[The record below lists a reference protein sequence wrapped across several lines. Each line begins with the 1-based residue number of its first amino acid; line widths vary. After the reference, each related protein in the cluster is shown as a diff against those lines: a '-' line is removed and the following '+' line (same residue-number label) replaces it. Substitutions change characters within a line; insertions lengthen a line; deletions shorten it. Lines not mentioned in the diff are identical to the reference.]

1 MGKKNKNK
9 KGGPQQDDDDDWEA
23 LLEAESKKNEA
34 SMPDNS
40 AAAAATT
47 TTEESSAEP
56 ANKESEPTGDQKPAA
71 TDAAAAFLA
80 AQGLAADDGDDGAKN
95 KKKKKKKKGGTAAA
109 GGGEK
114 KEDEKISARGK
125 LVQERLRKQQEE
137 AERIRAAEEAER
149 QRIAEIERQEAEEER
164 KKQEER
170 ERKRL
175 KQKEKIERQKREG
188 TYMTKKQ
195 KEKAKLAEQRL
206 EAMRAAGMLPTE
218 GQEGYQAPEKKRVVY
233 DNRKKGKGRSQQQQD
248 DEEEDDAV
256 EESREELK
264 QGEKGPTQE
273 PEAAVVEEAKPTE
286 EQAEEEDDWEKE
298 DDDKKDEAESGDE
311 WDADS
316 DSDDDKFADLAARL
330 EKVAVENE
338 DVDLV
343 ELEKK
348 KEQERLKELGRKRAE
363 QERLEEERM
372 AKVRAEQ
379 DAARRAEQIKAQ
391 KREEGRRKREEQERA
406 NLAARSPDNLRCPIV
421 VIMGHVD
428 TGKTKLLDK
437 IRKTNVQE
445 GEAGGIT
452 QQIGAT
458 FFEKKTLEA
467 QTAKLNQTEQFDIKI
482 PGMLVIDTPG
492 HESFSNL
499 RSRGSSLCDVAI
511 LVVDLMH
518 GLEQQTIESLNML
531 RQKKVPFVVALN
543 KVDRCY
549 AWKTCKDTPIRDALK
564 EQEAGTISE
573 FRNRA
578 LDAKVQLQEQGVNS
592 NLYWEMGDDDWSN
605 SDFIPLVPTSAITGE
620 GVQDVLMLLCQMAQR
635 KIWKHIMWCANL
647 EATVLEVKAI
657 DGLGMTVDV
666 LVVNGYLREGDKA
679 VFCTLDGPIITEIRG
694 LLTPPP
700 SREMR
705 VKSDYLHHKEV
716 KGALG
721 VKVIGNGLEK
731 VMAGTPV
738 MVVGPNDEE
747 EDIKAEVMSDLTNLQ
762 SKLST
767 DRVGVLVQASTLGA
781 LEALLQFLREET
793 QPPIP
798 VSAIGIGT
806 IHKRDVTKIS
816 IMNEK
821 GHPEYATILAFDVDI
836 EREAREHAQ
845 EMGVRIMTAEI
856 IYHLFDQFTRFM
868 DELTTKRREEATAI
882 AVFPSIIKILPQH
895 VFNQKDPIIVGVE
908 VLEGILKVGTPLCVP
923 ALGGLHV
930 GKVTSIESNGRE
942 QQTAKKG
949 ASVAIKIT
957 NESNPNIT
965 YGRQFD
971 ASHSLYSTLTR
982 ESINALKANFKD
994 ALENED
1000 WRLVIKLKKVF
1011 NII

>member
-1 MGKKNKNK
+1 M
-9 KGGPQQDDDDDWEA
+9 
-23 LLEAESKKNEA
+23 
-34 SMPDNS
+34 
-40 AAAAATT
+40 
-47 TTEESSAEP
+47 
-56 ANKESEPTGDQKPAA
+56 
-71 TDAAAAFLA
+71 
-80 AQGLAADDGDDGAKN
+80 
-95 KKKKKKKKGGTAAA
+95 
-109 GGGEK
+109 
-114 KEDEKISARGK
+114 
-125 LVQERLRKQQEE
+125 VQERLRKQQEE

-164 KKQEER
+164 RKAEER
-170 ERKRL
+170 ERKRQ

-206 EAMRAAGMLPTE
+206 EAMRAAGMLPTDEPE
-218 GQEGYQAPEKKRVVY
+218 GGVATQMKRVVY
-233 DNRKKGKGRSQQQQD
+233 DSRKKGKGKDRGQQEQQEDDQVRKELDEFEGESNQEEAAPAPEPEPKPTKEESPTEASEKKDED
-248 DEEEDDAV
+248 DEKDDD
-256 EESREELK
+256 E
-264 QGEKGPTQE
+264 G
-273 PEAAVVEEAKPTE
+273 
-286 EQAEEEDDWEKE
+286 DDWEKM
-298 DDDKKDEAESGDE
+298 DDDSGDE

-316 DSDDDKFADLAARL
+316 DDDDKFADLDARL
-330 EKVAVENE
+330 EKVTVEDE

-348 KEQERLKELGRKRAE
+348 KEQERLKELGKKRAE

-372 AKVRAEQ
+372 AIVRAEQ
-379 DAARRAEQIKAQ
+379 DAARRAEQLRAQRRQEGKQ
-391 KREEGRRKREEQERA
+391 KREQQEKT
-406 NLAARSPDNLRCPIV
+406 NLEARTPDNLRCPIV

-458 FFEKKTLEA
+458 FFEKKTLET
-467 QTAKLNQTEQFDIKI
+467 QTAKLNATENFDIKI

-531 RQKKVPFVVALN
+531 RNKNVPFVVALN

-564 EQEAGTISE
+564 EQAEGTISE
-573 FRNRA
+573 FRSRA
-578 LDAKVQLQEQGVNS
+578 LDAKVQLQEQGINS

-635 KIWKHIMWCANL
+635 KIWKQIMWCANL

-679 VFCTLDGPIITEIRG
+679 VFCTLDGPIVTEIRG

-705 VKSDYLHHKEV
+705 VKSEYIHHKEV

-738 MVVGPNDEE
+738 MV
-747 EDIKAEVMSDLTNLQ
+747 
-762 SKLST
+762 
-767 DRVGVLVQASTLGA
+767 
-781 LEALLQFLREET
+781 
-793 QPPIP
+793 
-798 VSAIGIGT
+798 
-806 IHKRDVTKIS
+806 
-816 IMNEK
+816 
-821 GHPEYATILAFDVDI
+821 
-836 EREAREHAQ
+836 
-845 EMGVRIMTAEI
+845 RINR
-856 IYHLFDQFTRFM
+856 LFF
-868 DELTTKRREEATAI
+868 
-882 AVFPSIIKILPQH
+882 
-895 VFNQKDPIIVGVE
+895 
-908 VLEGILKVGTPLCVP
+908 
-923 ALGGLHV
+923 
-930 GKVTSIESNGRE
+930 
-942 QQTAKKG
+942 
-949 ASVAIKIT
+949 
-957 NESNPNIT
+957 
-965 YGRQFD
+965 
-971 ASHSLYSTLTR
+971 
-982 ESINALKANFKD
+982 
-994 ALENED
+994 
-1000 WRLVIKLKKVF
+1000 
-1011 NII
+1011 

>member
-1 MGKKNKNK
+1 MGKKKGGK
-9 KGGPQQDDDDDWEA
+9 KGGQQQNQAEDDDWEA
-23 LLEAESKKNEA
+23 LLEAESSKNAPAPAPAEEKVEEPKQEEDEA
-34 SMPDNS
+34 PAGG
-40 AAAAATT
+40 AA
-47 TTEESSAEP
+47 
-56 ANKESEPTGDQKPAA
+56 Q
-71 TDAAAAFLA
+71 DAAAAFLA
-80 AQGLAADDGDDGAKN
+80 AQGIGVDDGEGGGGAKN
-95 KKKKKKKKGGTAAA
+95 KKKKKKKKGG
-109 GGGEK
+109 GGEK
-114 KEDEKISARGK
+114 KEDEKVSARGK
-125 LVQERLRKQQEE
+125 MVQERLRLQREE
-137 AERIRAAEEAER
+137 EERIHAAEEAER
-149 QRIAEIERQEAEEER
+149 KRIEELERQEAEEER
-164 KKQEER
+164 KREEER

-188 TYMTKKQ
+188 TYMTKAQ
-195 KEKAKLAEQRL
+195 KKKAQLAEQRIQ
-206 EAMRAAGMLPTE
+206 AMREAGMLPVD
-218 GQEGYQAPEKKRVVY
+218 GQNDAPKKKVVY
-233 DNRKKGKGRSQQQQD
+233 DNRKKKGRGKK
-248 DEEEDDAV
+248 DEEESNDAE
-256 EESREELK
+256 EESAEPETTAA
-264 QGEKGPTQE
+264 EVEPE
-273 PEAAVVEEAKPTE
+273 PEAKK
-286 EQAEEEDDWEKE
+286 EEEKPAEPAKKE
-298 DDDKKDEAESGDE
+298 DDDDDKDDWDKDDDESSGDD

-316 DSDDDKFADLAARL
+316 DDDDKFADLDAKL
-330 EKVAVENE
+330 EKVAIEGD

-348 KEQERLKELGRKRAE
+348 KEQERLRELGKKRAE
-363 QERLEEERM
+363 QEKIEQEKRAAM
-372 AKVRAEQ
+372 RAEQ
-379 DAARRAEQIKAQ
+379 DAEKRRIAMAAQ
-391 KREEGRRKREEQERA
+391 KREEGRLKREAQEKA
-406 NLAARSPDNLRCPIV
+406 NLAARSPDDLRCPIV

-458 FFEKKTLEA
+458 YFEKKTLEM
-467 QTAKLNQTEQFDIKI
+467 QTAKLNETEKFEFKI

-492 HESFSNL
+492 HESFTNL

-518 GLEQQTIESLNML
+518 GLEQQTIESLTML
-531 RQKKVPFVVALN
+531 RNRGVPFVVALN

-549 AWKTCKDTPIRDALK
+549 DWNVCKDTPIRDALK
-564 EQEAGTISE
+564 QQPEGTISE
-573 FRNRA
+573 FRSRA
-578 LDAKVQLQEQGVNS
+578 TEAKVQLQEQGVNS
-592 NLYWEMGDDDWSN
+592 NLYWEMGDDDWTN
-605 SDFIPLVPTSAITGE
+605 SDFIPLVPTSAHSGE

-635 KIWKHIMWCANL
+635 KIWKQIMWCANL
-647 EATVLEVKAI
+647 QCTVLEVKAI

-666 LVVNGYLREGDKA
+666 LVVNGFLREGDKA
-679 VFCTLDGPIITEIRG
+679 VFCTLDGPIVTEIRG

-705 VKSDYLHHKEV
+705 VKSEYLHHKEV

-721 VKVIGNGLEK
+721 VKVIGNNLEK

-738 MVVGPNDEE
+738 MIVGPEDEE
-747 EDIKAEVMSDLTNLQ
+747 EDIKAEVMSDLTNLEE
-762 SKLST
+762 KLST
-767 DRVGVLVQASTLGA
+767 DKKGVLVQASTLGA
-781 LEALLQFLREET
+781 LEALLQFLREDT

-806 IHKRDVTKIS
+806 VHKRDVTKIS

-821 GHPEYATILAFDVDI
+821 GHPEYATILAFDVPI

-845 EMGVRIMTAEI
+845 EMNVRIMTADI

-868 DELTTKRREEATAI
+868 DELNAKRREEAAEI
-882 AVFPSIIKILPQH
+882 AVFPSIVKILPQH

-908 VLEGILKVGTPLCVP
+908 IVEGILKVGTPLCVP

-949 ASVAIKIT
+949 ASVAIKIH
-957 NESNPNIT
+957 NEGNPNIT

-982 ESINALKANFKD
+982 ASIDALKANFKD
-994 ALENED
+994 SLENED
-1000 WRLVIKLKKVF
+1000 WRLVVKLKKIF